1 MYDLVDPEKVVN
13 YPLKNDEKGG
23 ALFLY
28 GNPNSSQIAIC
39 CAGFPDDHSVF
50 QAFASRL
57 AKKNS
62 CFVGVICFPG
72 YDDRPDK
79 PWTSHPPKGYTFQDV
94 IRNIAEAVKALKHE
108 STCKDEAK
116 LTAIFH
122 DWGSVAGALW
132 SNQVQEEEDGSSQLD
147 RLVYFNVFPEARK
160 DTSDLPEA
168 APKSFHEILARWLYF
183 VIFPVT
189 NALRVHVAHVVAF
202 FFHGTSMTLLKILGF
217 HCVREFDLKMMA
229 VSPVLKNLPR
239 LLMMMYFPTDAA
251 SQRLP
256 IPP

>member
-1 MYDLVDPEKVVN
+1 MI
-13 YPLKNDEKGG
+13 GG
-23 ALFLY
+23 QLQVLY
-28 GNPNSSQIAIC
+28 GQIKY
-39 CAGFPDDHSVF
+39 
-50 QAFASRL
+50 R
-57 AKKNS
+57 KKRS
-62 CFVGVICFPG
+62 
-72 YDDRPDK
+72 
-79 PWTSHPPKGYTFQDV
+79 
-94 IRNIAEAVKALKHE
+94 
-108 STCKDEAK
+108 
-116 LTAIFH
+116 
-122 DWGSVAGALW
+122 
-132 SNQVQEEEDGSSQLD
+132 GSSQLD

-239 LLMMMYFPTDAA
+239 LFMMMYFPTDAA
-251 SQRLP
+251 SQILP
-256 IPP
+256 IPL